1 MCYSEVQP
9 IALAILTSIITG
21 GFVLVFVE
29 IGNRKNREN
38 DKHDQIMAPFMG
50 LGSLMEFSGQMTT
63 DYTVYGKEA
72 IANMFCEI
80 VENYNKLNT

>member
-1 MCYSEVQP
+1 MCYSDVLP

-38 DKHDQIMAPFMG
+38 DKHDQIMAPFMQVLPG
-50 LGSLMEFSGQMTT
+50 DRSLACILKRTSGKSVT
-63 DYTVYGKEA
+63 DLSVLEQ
-72 IANMFCEI
+72 
-80 VENYNKLNT
+80 LR